1 MTALVTGAFG
11 PRVRVIAC
19 GAIARELVEVIR
31 LNGLEHVSVEC
42 LPPEL
47 HNRPEWIPDALRG
60 RIRAAKAEHDRVLV
74 GYADCGTGGRLDAL
88 CAEEGVERLPGA
100 HCYELFA
107 GGEVF
112 ASLQDREPGTFYLTD
127 YLTRNFQ
134 RLVIDGLG
142 IADHPE
148 LEATYFGNYR
158 RLVHLA
164 QADDADLAEQGRRAA
179 ARLGLVHE
187 RRFTG
192 TGALDG
198 ALLAVAT
205 SEVSEAREVS
215 GAVP

>member
-1 MTALVTGAFG
+1 M

-31 LNGLEHVSVEC
+31 LNGLEHVTIEC

-47 HNRPEWIPDALRG
+47 HNRPERIPDALRG
-60 RIRAAKAEHDRVLV
+60 RIRAAKLDHDRVLV

-88 CAEEGVERLPGA
+88 CAEEGVDRLPGA

-107 GGEVF
+107 GSEVF
-112 ASLQDREPGTFYLTD
+112 ASLHDREPGTFYLTD

-134 RLVIDGLG
+134 RLVIEGLG

-164 QADDADLAEQGRRAA
+164 QSDDAELAERGRQAA
-179 ARLGLVHE
+179 IRLGLVHE
-187 RRFTG
+187 RIFTG
-192 TGALDG
+192 TGALDAALITVAMSG
-198 ALLAVAT
+198 ASGA
-205 SEVSEAREVS
+205 S
-215 GAVP
+215 GAVGAVGAVP

>member
-1 MTALVTGAFG
+1 MEALV

-31 LNGLEHVSVEC
+31 LNGLEHVSIEC

-47 HNRPEWIPDALRG
+47 HNRPERIPDALRG
-60 RIRAAKAEHDRVLV
+60 RIRAAKLDHDRVLV

-88 CAEEGVERLPGA
+88 CAEEGVDRLPGA

-107 GGEVF
+107 GRELF
-112 ASLQDREPGTFYLTD
+112 ASLHDREPGTFYLTD

-134 RLVIDGLG
+134 RLVIEGLG

-148 LEATYFGNYR
+148 LEAAYFGNYR

-164 QADDADLAEQGRRAA
+164 QSDDAELAEQGRQAA
-179 ARLGLVHE
+179 MRLGLAHE
-187 RRFTG
+187 RIVTG
-192 TGALDG
+192 TGALDA
-198 ALLAVAT
+198 ALGAVAM
-205 SEVSEAREVS
+205 SGASGVI

>member
-1 MTALVTGAFG
+1 M

-19 GAIARELVEVIR
+19 GAIAKELVEVIR
-31 LNGLEHVSVEC
+31 LNGFDHVTIEC

-47 HNRPEWIPDALRG
+47 HNRPERIPDALRG
-60 RIRAAKAEHDRVLV
+60 RIRAAKLDHDRVLV

-88 CAEEGVERLPGA
+88 CAEEGVDRLPGA

-107 GGEVF
+107 GSEVF
-112 ASLQDREPGTFYLTD
+112 ASLHDREPGTFYLTD

-134 RLVIDGLG
+134 RLVIEGLG

-148 LEATYFGNYR
+148 LEAMYFGNYH

-164 QADDADLAEQGRRAA
+164 QSDDADLAEQGRRAA

-187 RRFTG
+187 RIVTG
-192 TGALDG
+192 TGALDA

-205 SEVSEAREVS
+205 RQVSGVSEPS
-215 GAVP
+215 GALP

>member
-1 MTALVTGAFG
+1 VTEALV

-31 LNGLEHVSVEC
+31 LNGLDHVSIEC

-47 HNRPEWIPDALRG
+47 HNRPEGIPAALRG
-60 RIRAAKAEHDRVLV
+60 RIRAAKADHDRVLV

-88 CAEEGVERLPGA
+88 CAEEGVDRLPGA

-107 GGEVF
+107 GRAVF
-112 ASLQDREPGTFYLTD
+112 ASLHDREPGTFYLTD

-134 RLVIDGLG
+134 RLVIEGLG

-164 QADDADLAEQGRRAA
+164 QSDDAELTEQGRRAA

-192 TGALDG
+192 SGALD
-198 ALLAVAT
+198 ASLIAVAM
-205 SEVSEAREVS
+205 S